1 MLKNDAFY
9 VSCPSS
15 AIIKLCVCKI
25 CPLLEKAN
33 PCFTILSLNLSEKST
48 YQGAL
53 DDHLLGQ
60 DVSRE
65 PGNRLSPPSPGNQ
78 GWCANDRVLELPIL
92 GRMGDTSYYILHIIV
107 FMLQII
113 IDEILYTIKLS
124 FIRLESDHQQVTS
137 QYLSIKISIEPT
149 WMFEELH

>member
-25 CPLLEKAN
+25 CPLLAKAN
-33 PCFTILSLNLSEKST
+33 PCFTILSLNLSEKWT
-48 YQGAL
+48 YQGAH

-78 GWCANDRVLELPIL
+78 GLYANDRVLELPIL
-92 GRMGDTSYYILHIIV
+92 IIV
-107 FMLQII
+107 LMLEII

-149 WMFEELH
+149 

>member
-25 CPLLEKAN
+25 CPLLAKAN

-53 DDHLLGQ
+53 DDHLLRQ
-60 DVSRE
+60 NVSRE

-78 GWCANDRVLELPIL
+78 GLYANDRVLELPIL
-92 GRMGDTSYYILHIIV
+92 IIV
-107 FMLQII
+107 LMLEII

-149 WMFEELH
+149 

>member
-78 GWCANDRVLELPIL
+78 GWCANDRVLELPIN
-92 GRMGDTSYYILHIIV
+92 IIV
-107 FMLQII
+107 LMLEII

-149 WMFEELH
+149 

>member
-25 CPLLEKAN
+25 CPLLAKAN

-78 GWCANDRVLELPIL
+78 GWCANDRVLVLPI
-92 GRMGDTSYYILHIIV
+92 HNIV
-107 FMLQII
+107 LMLEII

-137 QYLSIKISIEPT
+137 QHLSIKISIEPT
-149 WMFEELH
+149 

>member
-25 CPLLEKAN
+25 CPLLAKAN

-78 GWCANDRVLELPIL
+78 GWCANDRVLELPIN
-92 GRMGDTSYYILHIIV
+92 IIV
-107 FMLQII
+107 LMLEII

-149 WMFEELH
+149 